1 VVVEV
6 VLVVDVVLV
15 EVVLVVDVVLVE
27 VVLVVVLVE
36 VAAAVV
42 VVRGDVVAGTAVV
55 RGVVVRGRLVV
66 DADRG
71 AVGLVLVTAAL
82 VEGVDGPLSA
92 SAAPH
97 ADSTISATGSR
108 RRRLI
113 EGTPR
118 GRREPRG
125 T

>member
-1 VVVEV
+1 
-6 VLVVDVVLV
+6 
-15 EVVLVVDVVLVE
+15 
-27 VVLVVVLVE
+27 
-36 VAAAVV
+36 
-42 VVRGDVVAGTAVV
+42 V
-55 RGVVVRGRLVV
+55 RGVVVRGRRVV

-82 VEGVDGPLSA
+82 VEEVDGPLSA

-97 ADSTISATGSR
+97 ADSTINATGSR